1 MEKGHCL
8 RSETSLEHADK
19 RYSSIEAQSSAVDT
33 EEPDFLFC
41 FILFFSWACL
51 DILKGGRWP
60 SFLKAVTLLLSVQ
73 SISVLA
79 VVVVKA
85 SQPVWS

>member
-1 MEKGHCL
+1 MSEIKDAGH
-8 RSETSLEHADK
+8 
-19 RYSSIEAQSSAVDT
+19 AVDT
-33 EEPDFLFC
+33 KEPGFLFS
-41 FILFFSWACL
+41 FILVFSWVCL
-51 DILKGGRWP
+51 AILKGGHWL

-73 SISVLA
+73 SISALA

>member
-1 MEKGHCL
+1 MCVEKGL
-8 RSETSLEHADK
+8 SEIRDAGH
-19 RYSSIEAQSSAVDT
+19 AVDT
-33 EEPDFLFC
+33 KEPGFLFC
-41 FILFFSWACL
+41 FILVFPWACL
-51 DILKGGRWP
+51 AILKGRHRL

-73 SISVLA
+73 SISALA